1 MIAITDSNII
11 FSALINPK
19 GKVGQVFREKSN
31 LQFIA
36 PRYIIEEIE
45 NHFDKI
51 LLYSN
56 IEKQDLKKELNFIL
70 SIIKIVETHE
80 IPKKYIFEA
89 VQIVSDIDIY
99 DVFFVALNRYKKHKI
114 WTSDKKL
121 INGLKNKGFD
131 ICITTDQIRLKLYKK

>member
-19 GKVGQVFREKSN
+19 GKVSLIFKSKSN
-31 LQFIA
+31 IQFIA
-36 PRYIIEEIE
+36 PRYIIEEIK

-51 LLYSN
+51 LNFSTL
-56 IEKQDLKKELNFIL
+56 EKKNLKNELEIIL
-70 SIIKIVETHE
+70 SRIAIIETSD
-80 IPKKYIFEA
+80 IPRKHIFEA
-89 VQIVSDIDIY
+89 VRIVSDIDFD

-121 INGLKNKGFD
+121 INGLKKKGLD
-131 ICITTDQIRLKLYKK
+131 ICITTEEILKYIYKK